1 MNYLILL
8 FSGLQ
13 ELVGIIVGHTYFFLM
28 YKYPQEM
35 GGPQLIQTPQILLV
49 FLLDLLL
56 LFVEKVTN
64 NIIFYLC
71 IIL

>member
-1 MNYLILL
+1 M

-28 YKYPQEM
+28 FKYPQEM

-49 FLLDLLL
+49 
-56 LFVEKVTN
+56 
-64 NIIFYLC
+64 NII
-71 IIL
+71 